1 MKILSEKRNV
11 LMYTV
16 DKDFYNTN
24 LSISIENGEVV
35 VCAPW
40 YFTRNQIQK
49 IVDEKREWI
58 LNKIKNYDRKL
69 DKNIEKRITNILG
82 KEYNININ
90 FKNIKRPELNLN
102 NEEIFINF
110 PLQYKKRNI
119 ENILEIVLRKMYT
132 TISENKI
139 EEIMEKTRIK
149 LGFAPEEYII
159 KKIDNKLATCLNMN
173 KIVINPEIMK
183 YEQRI
188 IEYIV
193 MHEFCHLKYKT
204 HSKGFEKI
212 MKENIFQYDKFKKE
226 IEKEG
231 YNY

>member
-1 MKILSEKRNV
+1 MKVLNGKRNV

-16 DKDFYNTN
+16 DKDFFNTN

-40 YFTRNQIQK
+40 YFTRTQIQK

-58 LNKIKNYDRKL
+58 LNKIKSYDK
-69 DKNIEKRITNILG
+69 KNETKIETRITKILG

-90 FKNIKRPELNLN
+90 FKNVKRPELNLN

-110 PLQYKKRNI
+110 PIQYKKKNI
-119 ENILEIVLRKMYT
+119 ENMLDIVLRKMYA

-149 LGFAPEEYII
+149 LGFAPEEYLV
-159 KKIDNKLATCLNMN
+159 KKIDNKLATCIDKN

-188 IEYIV
+188 IEYII

-204 HSKGFEKI
+204 HSKGFEKM
-212 MKENIFQYDKFKKE
+212 MKENIFQYEKLKKE
-226 IEKEG
+226 IENEG
-231 YNY
+231 YTF

>member
-1 MKILSEKRNV
+1 MKVLNQKRNV

-16 DKDFYNTN
+16 DKDFYNSN

-58 LNKIKNYDRKL
+58 LNKIKNYD
-69 DKNIEKRITNILG
+69 KNVNKKINTRITNILG

-102 NEEIFINF
+102 NDEIYINF

-119 ENILEIVLRKMYT
+119 ENMLEIVLRKMYL

-149 LGFAPEEYII
+149 LGFAPEEYSI
-159 KKIDNKLATCLNMN
+159 KRIENKMAACIDMN
-173 KIVINPEIMK
+173 KIIINPEIMK
-183 YEQRI
+183 YDQKV
-188 IEYIV
+188 IEYII

-212 MKENIFQYDKFKKE
+212 MKENIFQYERIKKE
-226 IEKEG
+226 IENEG
-231 YNY
+231 YIY

>member
-1 MKILSEKRNV
+1 MKVLNQKRNV

-16 DKDFYNTN
+16 DKDFYNNN

-40 YFTRNQIQK
+40 YFTRTQIQK

-58 LNKIKNYDRKL
+58 LNKIKNYEKKVDTKL
-69 DKNIEKRITNILG
+69 DKRTTDILG
-82 KEYNININ
+82 KQYYINID
-90 FKNIKRPELNLN
+90 FKAIKRPELNLN
-102 NEEIFINF
+102 KDEIYINF
-110 PLQYKKRNI
+110 PLQYKKKNI
-119 ENILEIVLRKMYT
+119 ENMLEIVLRKMYL

-159 KKIDNKLATCLNMN
+159 KRLDNTLATCLNMN
-173 KIVINPEIMK
+173 KIIINPEIMK
-183 YEQRI
+183 YEQKV
-188 IEYIV
+188 IEYII

-204 HSKGFEKI
+204 HAKGFEKI
-212 MKENIFQYDKFKKE
+212 MKDNFFQYEKMKKE
-226 IEKEG
+226 IEKLE
-231 YNY
+231 YDY

>member
-1 MKILSEKRNV
+1 MKILSEKRSV
-11 LMYTV
+11 LTYTV

-24 LSISIENGEVV
+24 LSISVENGEVV

-58 LNKIKNYDRKL
+58 LNKIKNYDKKL
-69 DKNIEKRITNILG
+69 ENKKEIRTTNILG

-119 ENILEIVLRKMYT
+119 DNILEIVLRKMYI

-159 KKIDNKLATCLNMN
+159 KKMDNKLAICLDMN
-173 KIVINPEIMK
+173 RIIINPEIMK
-183 YEQRI
+183 FEQRI
-188 IEYIV
+188 IEFIV

-212 MKENIFQYDKFKKE
+212 MKDNIFQYEKLKKE
-226 IEKEG
+226 IENEG
-231 YNY
+231 YVY

>member
-49 IVDEKREWI
+49 IVDQKREWI
-58 LNKIKNYDRKL
+58 LNKIKNYDKKSERKF
-69 DKNIEKRITNILG
+69 ETRTTNILG

-119 ENILEIVLRKMYT
+119 ENILEIVLRKMYM

-149 LGFAPEEYII
+149 LGIAPEEYLI
-159 KKIDNKLATCLNMN
+159 KKIDNKLATCVEKN
-173 KIVINPEIMK
+173 KIIINPEIMK

-188 IEYIV
+188 IEFII
-193 MHEFCHLKYKT
+193 MHQFCHLKYKT

-212 MKENIFQYDKFKKE
+212 MKENIFQYEKLKKE

-231 YNY
+231 YIY

>member
-1 MKILSEKRNV
+1 MKVLNEKRNI

-16 DKDFYNTN
+16 DKDFYSSN
-24 LSISIENGEVV
+24 LSISVENGEVV

-58 LNKIKNYDRKL
+58 LNKIKNYDKKSERKF
-69 DKNIEKRITNILG
+69 ETRTTNILG

-110 PLQYKKRNI
+110 PLQYKKKNI
-119 ENILEIVLRKMYT
+119 DNMLDIVLRKMYY

-149 LGFAPEEYII
+149 LGLAPEEYLI
-159 KKIDNKLATCLNMN
+159 KKIDNKLATCLDMN
-173 KIVINPEIMK
+173 KIIINPEIMK
-183 YEQRI
+183 YDQRI
-188 IEYIV
+188 IEFII
-193 MHEFCHLKYKT
+193 MHQFCHLIYKT

-212 MKENIFQYDKFKKE
+212 MKENIFQYEKLKKE

-231 YNY
+231 YIY

>member
-16 DKDFYNTN
+16 DKDFYSTN

-58 LNKIKNYDRKL
+58 LNKIKNYDKKSERKF
-69 DKNIEKRITNILG
+69 ETRTTNILG

-110 PLQYKKRNI
+110 PLQYKKKNI
-119 ENILEIVLRKMYT
+119 DNMLEIVLRKMYY

-149 LGFAPEEYII
+149 LGIAPEEYLI
-159 KKIDNKLATCLNMN
+159 KKLDNKLATCVEMN
-173 KIVINPEIMK
+173 KIIINPEIMK

-188 IEYIV
+188 IEFII
-193 MHEFCHLKYKT
+193 MHQFCHLKYKT

-212 MKENIFQYDKFKKE
+212 MKENIFQYEKLKKE

-231 YNY
+231 YIY